1 MVQEEKNMNRN
12 FETDFVVGTVREIK
26 GTSIIVRMFDNSN
39 QLFYFYNEH
48 KYSGVV
54 IGSFIGI
61 RRNQY
66 IIVGKVEKEYAF
78 DTLNDPSIREF
89 KKERFVREIEVKVLG
104 NIYYN
109 KYTMGMEAFPQVFS
123 DVILLSNEQKKLILG
138 VKDETNG
145 EVIAEGSM
153 ESNLPQMVIGKL
165 WPEGIDFNLKW
176 YDFFNSHIAIFGN
189 TGSGKSNTLAKI
201 YHELFTYRYN
211 DSKLNFSKSK
221 FLLLD
226 FNGEYIGDKCIV
238 KNKDIIELNTRD
250 SKEYFKITESNF
262 WSKDML
268 SVLFGAT
275 EQTQQPFLTRVID
288 FYFDKK
294 SNFNDELPKYIKQAF
309 SNVYSAPNK
318 HGLDLLKKVIKMLD
332 LKNDDVSEWIDKTL
346 SNSSNDSFYSKE
358 YIENWNPDQYQN
370 RYYWNGES
378 EYLSKEKDNVLSS
391 LNEKIKKI
399 DNVIVQ
405 LQIAAY
411 FRLIFELRYNMAQ
424 YDHISPLIN
433 RMDARISDFTKVI
446 EIVPDGTAILGQ
458 PFTIL
463 SLKDVN
469 QDMKQLVP
477 LIVAKST
484 YDSHKNNKLMT
495 SYFNLI
501 VDEAHNILS
510 ESSKRE
516 SEKWKDYRL
525 EVFEEIIKEG
535 RKFGYF
541 LTISSQRPADISP
554 TIVSQVHN
562 YFIHRLVNDN
572 DLKLL
577 DNTLTSLDRVSKDSI
592 PNLSPGQTILTGVLF
607 DLPLTIKVDMLPDG
621 IAPNSKN
628 ISLINEWISEKAK

>member
-1 MVQEEKNMNRN
+1 MVQEEKNMNRS

-211 DSKLNFSKSK
+211 DSKLDFSKSK

-628 ISLINEWISEKAK
+628 ISLINEWISEKVK

>member
-1 MVQEEKNMNRN
+1 MNRN